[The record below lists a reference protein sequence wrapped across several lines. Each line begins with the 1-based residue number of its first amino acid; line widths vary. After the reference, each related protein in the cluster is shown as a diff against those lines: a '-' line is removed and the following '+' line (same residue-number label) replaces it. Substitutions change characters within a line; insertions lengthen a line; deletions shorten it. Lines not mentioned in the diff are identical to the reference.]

1 MALIKCKECGK
12 EISDTLDVCIH
23 CGCPLKNKKKD
34 TPKIDNKKVSNKFVW
49 LVSLLPI
56 ISVLIYLLVWYL
68 TKSYYLGIIILIL
81 IMCIFSILF
90 IVLDYKKLNKL
101 GLDKN
106 TLGINKV
113 YNIIIPKYLFKRFR
127 VLNQNPSYFIVW
139 IISAIIIIVM
149 IILRINPLFL
159 LTDTSKY
166 IDQVYDYKLDSCSN
180 GTVEELINEMIIDQD
195 WQSEIDM
202 QGNVTVTVN
211 GISNL
216 QGSQGSNIMLSF
228 SINNKTVKLK
238 EFIDKGKELS
248 YSEFKVLQN
257 MYCEMINF
265 EMPEESEQ
273 EDNVYSNETLPP
285 TFFKNINADDYI
297 RLKEQNAQTLIYI
310 TRSDGSSEYCNMM
323 NKVMEDV
330 AYLRG
335 IEINRLNSNIVDMK
349 KITENED
356 YFKDGFGVPLLLIV
370 GNGEIIDV
378 LEGYQDMN
386 SVNVFLNSFELT
398 TEYEEVIKKVDFDE
412 FKSIIN
418 ANGYNMVY
426 LSQQGCSHC
435 ENFKEKLTK
444 VLENNKLLSY
454 EMDISNLNSNELNE
468 LEAIFKTDGFNLSGT
483 PTLIIVGNGIVDIR
497 VGDISEDEIITFL
510 REYEFID

>member
-12 EISDTLDVCIH
+12 EVSDTLDVCIH

-34 TPKIDNKKVSNKFVW
+34 TPKIDNKKVSNKFIW

-56 ISVLIYLLVWYL
+56 ISILIYLSVWYL

-101 GLDKN
+101 GLDEN
-106 TLGINKV
+106 TLGINKI

-127 VLNQNPSYFIVW
+127 VLNQNPSYFIAW
-139 IISAIIIIVM
+139 IISATVFIVM

-166 IDQVYDYKLDSCSN
+166 IDQVYDYKLDSCNN
-180 GTVEELINEMIIDQD
+180 GTYEELINNIVVNQD

-202 QGNVTVTVN
+202 QGNVTVTVS
-211 GISNL
+211 GIS
-216 QGSQGSNIMLSF
+216 GSDENAGITMSF
-228 SINNKTVKLK
+228 DINNEKV
-238 EFIDKGKELS
+238 ELRKYMYDGEEMP
-248 YSEFKVLQN
+248 YSEFKALQN
-257 MYCEMINF
+257 TYCERINF
-265 EMPEESEQ
+265 EIPEESEQ

-335 IEINRLNSNIVDMK
+335 IEINRLNANIVDMK

-356 YFKDGFGVPLLLIV
+356 YFKDGYGVPLLLIV
-370 GNGEIIDV
+370 GHGEIIDV

-386 SVNVFLNSFELT
+386 SVNVFLNNFDLT
-398 TEYEEVIKKVDFDE
+398 TEYE
-412 FKSIIN
+412 
-418 ANGYNMVY
+418 
-426 LSQQGCSHC
+426 
-435 ENFKEKLTK
+435 
-444 VLENNKLLSY
+444 
-454 EMDISNLNSNELNE
+454 
-468 LEAIFKTDGFNLSGT
+468 
-483 PTLIIVGNGIVDIR
+483 
-497 VGDISEDEIITFL
+497 
-510 REYEFID
+510 

>member
-12 EISDTLDVCIH
+12 EVSDTLDVCIH

-34 TPKIDNKKVSNKFVW
+34 TPKIDNKKVSNKFIW

-56 ISVLIYLLVWYL
+56 ISILIYLSVWYL

-101 GLDKN
+101 GLDKS
-106 TLGINKV
+106 TLGMNKV

-127 VLNQNPSYFIVW
+127 VLNQNPSYFIAW
-139 IISAIIIIVM
+139 IISATVFIVM

-166 IDQVYDYKLDSCSN
+166 IDQVYDYKLDSCNN
-180 GTVEELINEMIIDQD
+180 GTYEELINNIVVNQD

-202 QGNVTVTVN
+202 QGNVTVTVS
-211 GISNL
+211 GIS
-216 QGSQGSNIMLSF
+216 GSDENAGITMSF
-228 SINNKTVKLK
+228 DINNEKV
-238 EFIDKGKELS
+238 ELRKYMYDGEEMP
-248 YSEFKVLQN
+248 YSEFKALQN
-257 MYCEMINF
+257 TYCERINF
-265 EMPEESEQ
+265 EIPEESEQ

-335 IEINRLNSNIVDMK
+335 IEINRLNANIVDMK

-356 YFKDGFGVPLLLIV
+356 YFKDGYGVPLLLIV
-370 GNGEIIDV
+370 GHGEIIDV

-386 SVNVFLNSFELT
+386 SVNVFLNNFDLT
-398 TEYEEVIKKVDFDE
+398 TEYE
-412 FKSIIN
+412 
-418 ANGYNMVY
+418 
-426 LSQQGCSHC
+426 
-435 ENFKEKLTK
+435 
-444 VLENNKLLSY
+444 
-454 EMDISNLNSNELNE
+454 
-468 LEAIFKTDGFNLSGT
+468 
-483 PTLIIVGNGIVDIR
+483 
-497 VGDISEDEIITFL
+497 
-510 REYEFID
+510 

>member
-12 EISDTLDVCIH
+12 EVSDTLDVCIH

-34 TPKIDNKKVSNKFVW
+34 TPKIDNKKVSNKFIW

-56 ISVLIYLLVWYL
+56 ISILIYLSVWYL

-101 GLDKN
+101 GLDEN
-106 TLGINKV
+106 TLGINKI

-127 VLNQNPSYFIVW
+127 VLNQNPSYFIAW
-139 IISAIIIIVM
+139 IISATVFIVM

-166 IDQVYDYKLDSCSN
+166 IDQVYDYKLDSCNN
-180 GTVEELINEMIIDQD
+180 GTYEELINNIVVNQD

-202 QGNVTVTVN
+202 QGNVTVTVS
-211 GISNL
+211 GIS
-216 QGSQGSNIMLSF
+216 GSDENAGITMSF
-228 SINNKTVKLK
+228 DINNEKV
-238 EFIDKGKELS
+238 ELRKYMYDGEEMP
-248 YSEFKVLQN
+248 YSEFKALQN
-257 MYCEMINF
+257 TYCERINF
-265 EMPEESEQ
+265 EISEESEQ

-335 IEINRLNSNIVDMK
+335 IEINRLNANIVDMK

-356 YFKDGFGVPLLLIV
+356 YFKDGYGVPLLLIV
-370 GNGEIIDV
+370 GHGEIIDV

-386 SVNVFLNSFELT
+386 SVNVFLNNFDLT
-398 TEYEEVIKKVDFDE
+398 TEYE
-412 FKSIIN
+412 
-418 ANGYNMVY
+418 
-426 LSQQGCSHC
+426 
-435 ENFKEKLTK
+435 
-444 VLENNKLLSY
+444 
-454 EMDISNLNSNELNE
+454 
-468 LEAIFKTDGFNLSGT
+468 
-483 PTLIIVGNGIVDIR
+483 
-497 VGDISEDEIITFL
+497 
-510 REYEFID
+510 

>member
-56 ISVLIYLLVWYL
+56 ISVLIYLSVWYL

-139 IISAIIIIVM
+139 IISAIVFIVM

-166 IDQVYDYKLDSCSN
+166 IDQVYNYKLDACSN
-180 GTVEELINEMIIDQD
+180 GTVEELVNKLIINQS

-202 QGNVTVTVN
+202 QGNVTVTVSGRSEVNKIDEDTNILMSFDIDGEKVELTKNIYN
-211 GISNL
+211 GEEIPYSDYIAL
-216 QGSQGSNIMLSF
+216 QDTF
-228 SINNKTVKLK
+228 
-238 EFIDKGKELS
+238 
-248 YSEFKVLQN
+248 
-257 MYCEMINF
+257 CEMINF
-265 EMPEESEQ
+265 EMPEEIEGYGYILKPTRNDRYKEMFHQLERILNEQ
-273 EDNVYSNETLPP
+273 EIDEKAYLTQISKMFIMDLYTLNDKTSSDDIGGMDFVHSNVRDKMEEILKNSVYYYLDDEDYDDSELPEVTDVFIEKIENIEYNYNADLTDSSAYQVDVSIVYKEDLGYP
-285 TFFKNINADDYI
+285 TFAN
-297 RLKEQNAQTLIYI
+297 LIFI
-310 TRSDGSSEYCNMM
+310 HEG
-323 NKVMEDV
+323 NKLSLV
-330 AYLRG
+330 
-335 IEINRLNSNIVDMK
+335 
-349 KITENED
+349 
-356 YFKDGFGVPLLLIV
+356 
-370 GNGEIIDV
+370 
-378 LEGYQDMN
+378 
-386 SVNVFLNSFELT
+386 
-398 TEYEEVIKKVDFDE
+398 EVI
-412 FKSIIN
+412 
-418 ANGYNMVY
+418 
-426 LSQQGCSHC
+426 
-435 ENFKEKLTK
+435 
-444 VLENNKLLSY
+444 
-454 EMDISNLNSNELNE
+454 
-468 LEAIFKTDGFNLSGT
+468 
-483 PTLIIVGNGIVDIR
+483 
-497 VGDISEDEIITFL
+497 
-510 REYEFID
+510 

>member
-12 EISDTLDVCIH
+12 EVSDTLDVCIH

-34 TPKIDNKKVSNKFVW
+34 TPKIDNKKVSNKFIW

-101 GLDKN
+101 GLDKS
-106 TLGINKV
+106 TLGMNKV

-127 VLNQNPSYFIVW
+127 VLNQNPSYFIAW
-139 IISAIIIIVM
+139 IISATVFIVM

-166 IDQVYDYKLDSCSN
+166 IDQVYDYKLDSCNN
-180 GTVEELINEMIIDQD
+180 GTYEELINNIVVNQD

-202 QGNVTVTVN
+202 QGNVTVTVS
-211 GISNL
+211 GIS
-216 QGSQGSNIMLSF
+216 GSDENAGITMSF
-228 SINNKTVKLK
+228 DINNEKV
-238 EFIDKGKELS
+238 ELRKYMYDGEEMP
-248 YSEFKVLQN
+248 YSEFKALQN
-257 MYCEMINF
+257 TYCERINF
-265 EMPEESEQ
+265 EIPEESEQ

-285 TFFKNINADDYI
+285 SFFKNINADDYI

-335 IEINRLNSNIVDMK
+335 IEINRLNTNIIDIK
-349 KITENED
+349 ELTEYED
-356 YFKDGFGVPLLLIV
+356 YLEDGFGVPLLLVV
-370 GNGEIIDV
+370 GYDEVIDV

-386 SVNVFLNSFELT
+386 SVNDFLDN
-398 TEYEEVIKKVDFDE
+398 
-412 FKSIIN
+412 N
-418 ANGYNMVY
+418 Y
-426 LSQQGCSHC
+426 LS
-435 ENFKEKLTK
+435 
-444 VLENNKLLSY
+444 
-454 EMDISNLNSNELNE
+454 
-468 LEAIFKTDGFNLSGT
+468 
-483 PTLIIVGNGIVDIR
+483 
-497 VGDISEDEIITFL
+497 
-510 REYEFID
+510 

>member
-12 EISDTLDVCIH
+12 EVSDTLDVCIH

-34 TPKIDNKKVSNKFVW
+34 TPKIDNKKVSNKFIW

-56 ISVLIYLLVWYL
+56 ISILIYLSVWYL

-101 GLDKN
+101 GLDEN
-106 TLGINKV
+106 TLGINKI

-127 VLNQNPSYFIVW
+127 VLNQNPSYFIAW
-139 IISAIIIIVM
+139 IISATGFIVM

-166 IDQVYDYKLDSCSN
+166 IDQVYDYKLDSCNN
-180 GTVEELINEMIIDQD
+180 GTYEELINNIVVNQD

-202 QGNVTVTVN
+202 QGNVTVTVS
-211 GISNL
+211 GIS
-216 QGSQGSNIMLSF
+216 GSDENAGITMSF
-228 SINNKTVKLK
+228 DINNEKV
-238 EFIDKGKELS
+238 ELRKYMYDGEEMP
-248 YSEFKVLQN
+248 YSEFKALQN
-257 MYCEMINF
+257 TYCERINF
-265 EMPEESEQ
+265 EIPEESEQ

-335 IEINRLNSNIVDMK
+335 IEINRLNANIVDMK

-356 YFKDGFGVPLLLIV
+356 YFKDGYGVPLLLIV
-370 GNGEIIDV
+370 GHGEIIDV

-386 SVNVFLNSFELT
+386 SVNVFLNNFDLT
-398 TEYEEVIKKVDFDE
+398 TEYE
-412 FKSIIN
+412 
-418 ANGYNMVY
+418 
-426 LSQQGCSHC
+426 
-435 ENFKEKLTK
+435 
-444 VLENNKLLSY
+444 
-454 EMDISNLNSNELNE
+454 
-468 LEAIFKTDGFNLSGT
+468 
-483 PTLIIVGNGIVDIR
+483 
-497 VGDISEDEIITFL
+497 
-510 REYEFID
+510 

>member
-34 TPKIDNKKVSNKFVW
+34 TPKIDNKKVSNKFIW

-139 IISAIIIIVM
+139 IVSAIVFIVM

-180 GTVEELINEMIIDQD
+180 GTVEELVNKLIINQSWE
-195 WQSEIDM
+195 SEIDM
-202 QGNVTVTVN
+202 QGNITVTVS
-211 GISNL
+211 GISELNKIDEDTNILMSFDIDGEKVELTKNIYNGEEIPYSDYIAL
-216 QGSQGSNIMLSF
+216 QDTF
-228 SINNKTVKLK
+228 
-238 EFIDKGKELS
+238 
-248 YSEFKVLQN
+248 
-257 MYCEMINF
+257 CEMINF
-265 EMPEESEQ
+265 EMPEEIEGYGYILKPTRNDRYKEMFHQLERILNEQ
-273 EDNVYSNETLPP
+273 EIDEKAYLTQISKMFIMDLYTLNDKTSSDDIGGMDFVHSNVRDKLEGILKNGVYYYLDDEDYGDSELPEVTDVFIEKIENIEYNYNANLTDNSAYQVDVSIVYKEDLGYP
-285 TFFKNINADDYI
+285 TFAN
-297 RLKEQNAQTLIYI
+297 LIFI
-310 TRSDGSSEYCNMM
+310 HEG
-323 NKVMEDV
+323 NKLSLV
-330 AYLRG
+330 
-335 IEINRLNSNIVDMK
+335 
-349 KITENED
+349 
-356 YFKDGFGVPLLLIV
+356 
-370 GNGEIIDV
+370 
-378 LEGYQDMN
+378 
-386 SVNVFLNSFELT
+386 
-398 TEYEEVIKKVDFDE
+398 EVI
-412 FKSIIN
+412 
-418 ANGYNMVY
+418 
-426 LSQQGCSHC
+426 
-435 ENFKEKLTK
+435 
-444 VLENNKLLSY
+444 
-454 EMDISNLNSNELNE
+454 
-468 LEAIFKTDGFNLSGT
+468 
-483 PTLIIVGNGIVDIR
+483 
-497 VGDISEDEIITFL
+497 
-510 REYEFID
+510 

>member
-34 TPKIDNKKVSNKFVW
+34 TPKIDNKKVSNKFIW

-56 ISVLIYLLVWYL
+56 ISILIYLSVWYL

-101 GLDKN
+101 GLDEN
-106 TLGINKV
+106 TLGINKI

-127 VLNQNPSYFIVW
+127 VLNQNPSYFIAW
-139 IISAIIIIVM
+139 IISATVFIVM

-166 IDQVYDYKLDSCSN
+166 IDQVYDYKLDSCNN
-180 GTVEELINEMIIDQD
+180 GTYEELINNIVVNQD

-202 QGNVTVTVN
+202 QGNVTVTVS
-211 GISNL
+211 GIS
-216 QGSQGSNIMLSF
+216 GSDENAGITMSF
-228 SINNKTVKLK
+228 DINNEKV
-238 EFIDKGKELS
+238 ELRKYMYDGEEMP
-248 YSEFKVLQN
+248 YSEFKALQN
-257 MYCEMINF
+257 TYCERINF
-265 EMPEESEQ
+265 EIPEESEQ

-335 IEINRLNSNIVDMK
+335 IEINRLNANIKKKK

-356 YFKDGFGVPLLLIV
+356 YFKDGYGVPLLLIV
-370 GNGEIIDV
+370 GHGEIIDV

-386 SVNVFLNSFELT
+386 SVNVFLNNFDLT
-398 TEYEEVIKKVDFDE
+398 TEYE
-412 FKSIIN
+412 
-418 ANGYNMVY
+418 
-426 LSQQGCSHC
+426 
-435 ENFKEKLTK
+435 
-444 VLENNKLLSY
+444 
-454 EMDISNLNSNELNE
+454 
-468 LEAIFKTDGFNLSGT
+468 
-483 PTLIIVGNGIVDIR
+483 
-497 VGDISEDEIITFL
+497 
-510 REYEFID
+510 

>member
-12 EISDTLDVCIH
+12 EVSDTLDVCIH

-34 TPKIDNKKVSNKFVW
+34 TPKIDNKKVSNKFIW

-56 ISVLIYLLVWYL
+56 ISILIYLSVWYL

-139 IISAIIIIVM
+139 IISAIVFIVM

-166 IDQVYDYKLDSCSN
+166 IDQVYDYKLDSCNN
-180 GTVEELINEMIIDQD
+180 GTYEELINNIVVNQD

-202 QGNVTVTVN
+202 QGNVTVTVS
-211 GISNL
+211 GIS
-216 QGSQGSNIMLSF
+216 GSDENAGITMSF
-228 SINNKTVKLK
+228 DINNEKV
-238 EFIDKGKELS
+238 ELRKYMYDGEEMP
-248 YSEFKVLQN
+248 YSEFKALQN
-257 MYCEMINF
+257 TYCERINF
-265 EMPEESEQ
+265 EIPEESEQ

-285 TFFKNINADDYI
+285 SFFKNINADDYI

-335 IEINRLNSNIVDMK
+335 IEINRLNANIVDMK

-356 YFKDGFGVPLLLIV
+356 YFKDGYGVPLLLIV
-370 GNGEIIDV
+370 GHGEIIDV

-386 SVNVFLNSFELT
+386 SVNVFLNNFDLT
-398 TEYEEVIKKVDFDE
+398 TEYE
-412 FKSIIN
+412 
-418 ANGYNMVY
+418 
-426 LSQQGCSHC
+426 
-435 ENFKEKLTK
+435 
-444 VLENNKLLSY
+444 
-454 EMDISNLNSNELNE
+454 
-468 LEAIFKTDGFNLSGT
+468 
-483 PTLIIVGNGIVDIR
+483 
-497 VGDISEDEIITFL
+497 
-510 REYEFID
+510 

>member
-12 EISDTLDVCIH
+12 EVSDTLDVCIH

-34 TPKIDNKKVSNKFVW
+34 TPKIDNKKVSNKFIW

-56 ISVLIYLLVWYL
+56 ISILIYLSVWYL

-101 GLDKN
+101 GLDEN
-106 TLGINKV
+106 TLGINKI

-127 VLNQNPSYFIVW
+127 VLNQNPSYFIAW
-139 IISAIIIIVM
+139 IISATVFIVM

-166 IDQVYDYKLDSCSN
+166 IDQVYDYKLDSCNN
-180 GTVEELINEMIIDQD
+180 GTYEELINNIVVNQD

-202 QGNVTVTVN
+202 QGNVAVTVS
-211 GISNL
+211 GIS
-216 QGSQGSNIMLSF
+216 GSDENAGITMSF
-228 SINNKTVKLK
+228 DINNEKV
-238 EFIDKGKELS
+238 ELRKYMYDGEEMP
-248 YSEFKVLQN
+248 YSEFKALQN
-257 MYCEMINF
+257 TYCERINF
-265 EMPEESEQ
+265 EIPEESEQ

-335 IEINRLNSNIVDMK
+335 IEINRLNANIVDMK

-356 YFKDGFGVPLLLIV
+356 YFKDGYGVPLLLIV
-370 GNGEIIDV
+370 GHGEIIDV

-386 SVNVFLNSFELT
+386 SVNVFLNNFDLT
-398 TEYEEVIKKVDFDE
+398 TEYE
-412 FKSIIN
+412 
-418 ANGYNMVY
+418 
-426 LSQQGCSHC
+426 
-435 ENFKEKLTK
+435 
-444 VLENNKLLSY
+444 
-454 EMDISNLNSNELNE
+454 
-468 LEAIFKTDGFNLSGT
+468 
-483 PTLIIVGNGIVDIR
+483 
-497 VGDISEDEIITFL
+497 
-510 REYEFID
+510 

>member
-56 ISVLIYLLVWYL
+56 ISVLIYLSVWYL

-139 IISAIIIIVM
+139 IVSAIVFIVM

-166 IDQVYDYKLDSCSN
+166 IEQVYDYKLDACSN
-180 GTVEELINEMIIDQD
+180 GTVEKLINEMIINQD
-195 WQSEIDM
+195 WRSEIDM

-248 YSEFKVLQN
+248 YSEFNALQN

-265 EMPEESEQ
+265 EMPEEIEGYGYILKPTRNDRYKEMFHQLERILNEQ
-273 EDNVYSNETLPP
+273 EIDEKAYLTQISKMFIMDLYTLNDKTSSDDIGGMDFVHSNVRDKLERILKNGVYYYLDDEIYDVSELPEVTDVFIEKIENIEYNYNANLADSSAYQVDVSIVYKEDLGYP
-285 TFFKNINADDYI
+285 TFAN
-297 RLKEQNAQTLIYI
+297 LIFI
-310 TRSDGSSEYCNMM
+310 HEG
-323 NKVMEDV
+323 NKLSLV
-330 AYLRG
+330 
-335 IEINRLNSNIVDMK
+335 
-349 KITENED
+349 
-356 YFKDGFGVPLLLIV
+356 
-370 GNGEIIDV
+370 
-378 LEGYQDMN
+378 
-386 SVNVFLNSFELT
+386 
-398 TEYEEVIKKVDFDE
+398 EVI
-412 FKSIIN
+412 
-418 ANGYNMVY
+418 
-426 LSQQGCSHC
+426 
-435 ENFKEKLTK
+435 
-444 VLENNKLLSY
+444 
-454 EMDISNLNSNELNE
+454 
-468 LEAIFKTDGFNLSGT
+468 
-483 PTLIIVGNGIVDIR
+483 
-497 VGDISEDEIITFL
+497 
-510 REYEFID
+510 

>member
-12 EISDTLDVCIH
+12 EVSDTLDVCIH

-34 TPKIDNKKVSNKFVW
+34 TPKIDNKKVSNKFIW

-56 ISVLIYLLVWYL
+56 ISILIYLSVWYL

-101 GLDKN
+101 GLDEN
-106 TLGINKV
+106 TLGINKI

-127 VLNQNPSYFIVW
+127 VLNQNPSYFIAW
-139 IISAIIIIVM
+139 IISATVFIVM

-166 IDQVYDYKLDSCSN
+166 IDQVYDYKLDSCNN
-180 GTVEELINEMIIDQD
+180 GTYEELINNIVVNQD

-202 QGNVTVTVN
+202 QGNVTVTVS
-211 GISNL
+211 GIS
-216 QGSQGSNIMLSF
+216 GSDENAGITMSF
-228 SINNKTVKLK
+228 DINNEKV
-238 EFIDKGKELS
+238 ELRKYMYDGEEMP
-248 YSEFKVLQN
+248 YSEFKALQN
-257 MYCEMINF
+257 TYCERINF
-265 EMPEESEQ
+265 EIPEESEQ

-335 IEINRLNSNIVDMK
+335 IEINRLNANIVDMK
-349 KITENED
+349 KITEKVG
-356 YFKDGFGVPLLLIV
+356 YFKDGYGVPLLLIV
-370 GNGEIIDV
+370 GHGEIIDV

-386 SVNVFLNSFELT
+386 SVNVFLNNFDLT
-398 TEYEEVIKKVDFDE
+398 TEYE
-412 FKSIIN
+412 
-418 ANGYNMVY
+418 
-426 LSQQGCSHC
+426 
-435 ENFKEKLTK
+435 
-444 VLENNKLLSY
+444 
-454 EMDISNLNSNELNE
+454 
-468 LEAIFKTDGFNLSGT
+468 
-483 PTLIIVGNGIVDIR
+483 
-497 VGDISEDEIITFL
+497 
-510 REYEFID
+510 

>member
-12 EISDTLDVCIH
+12 EVSDTLDVCIH

-34 TPKIDNKKVSNKFVW
+34 TPKIDNKKVSNKFIW

-56 ISVLIYLLVWYL
+56 ISILIYLSVWYL

-101 GLDKN
+101 GLDEN
-106 TLGINKV
+106 TLGINKI

-127 VLNQNPSYFIVW
+127 VLNQNPSYFIAW
-139 IISAIIIIVM
+139 IISATVFIVM

-166 IDQVYDYKLDSCSN
+166 IDQVYDYKLDSCNN
-180 GTVEELINEMIIDQD
+180 GTYEELINNIVVNQD

-202 QGNVTVTVN
+202 QGNITVTVS
-211 GISNL
+211 GIS
-216 QGSQGSNIMLSF
+216 GSDENAGITMSF
-228 SINNKTVKLK
+228 DINNEKV
-238 EFIDKGKELS
+238 ELRKYMYDGEEMP
-248 YSEFKVLQN
+248 YSEFKALQN
-257 MYCEMINF
+257 TYCERINF
-265 EMPEESEQ
+265 EIPEESEQ

-335 IEINRLNSNIVDMK
+335 IEINRLNANIVDMK

-356 YFKDGFGVPLLLIV
+356 YFKDGYGVPLLLIV
-370 GNGEIIDV
+370 GHGEIIDV

-386 SVNVFLNSFELT
+386 SVNVFLNNFDLT
-398 TEYEEVIKKVDFDE
+398 TEYE
-412 FKSIIN
+412 
-418 ANGYNMVY
+418 
-426 LSQQGCSHC
+426 
-435 ENFKEKLTK
+435 
-444 VLENNKLLSY
+444 
-454 EMDISNLNSNELNE
+454 
-468 LEAIFKTDGFNLSGT
+468 
-483 PTLIIVGNGIVDIR
+483 
-497 VGDISEDEIITFL
+497 
-510 REYEFID
+510 

>member
-34 TPKIDNKKVSNKFVW
+34 IPKIDNKKVSNKFVW

-139 IISAIIIIVM
+139 IISAIVFIVM

-180 GTVEELINEMIIDQD
+180 GTVEELVNKLIINQSWE
-195 WQSEIDM
+195 SEIDM
-202 QGNVTVTVN
+202 QGNITVTVS
-211 GISNL
+211 GISELNKIDEDTNILMSFDIDGEKVELTKNIYNGEEIPYSDYIAL
-216 QGSQGSNIMLSF
+216 QDTF
-228 SINNKTVKLK
+228 
-238 EFIDKGKELS
+238 
-248 YSEFKVLQN
+248 
-257 MYCEMINF
+257 CEMINF
-265 EMPEESEQ
+265 EMPEEIEGYGYILKPTRNDRYKEMFHQLERILNEQ
-273 EDNVYSNETLPP
+273 EIDEKAYLTQISKMFIMDLYTLNDKTSSDDIGGMDFVHSNVRDKLEGILKNGVYYYLDDEDYGDSELPEVTDVFIEKIENIEYNYNANLTDNSAYQVDVSIVYKEDLGYP
-285 TFFKNINADDYI
+285 TFAN
-297 RLKEQNAQTLIYI
+297 LIFI
-310 TRSDGSSEYCNMM
+310 HEG
-323 NKVMEDV
+323 NKLSLV
-330 AYLRG
+330 
-335 IEINRLNSNIVDMK
+335 
-349 KITENED
+349 
-356 YFKDGFGVPLLLIV
+356 
-370 GNGEIIDV
+370 
-378 LEGYQDMN
+378 
-386 SVNVFLNSFELT
+386 
-398 TEYEEVIKKVDFDE
+398 EVI
-412 FKSIIN
+412 
-418 ANGYNMVY
+418 
-426 LSQQGCSHC
+426 
-435 ENFKEKLTK
+435 
-444 VLENNKLLSY
+444 
-454 EMDISNLNSNELNE
+454 
-468 LEAIFKTDGFNLSGT
+468 
-483 PTLIIVGNGIVDIR
+483 
-497 VGDISEDEIITFL
+497 
-510 REYEFID
+510 